1 MGLKWKRL
9 SEKTKQLFHLTGHQ
23 KDWKPTS
30 NARNEAMIEDARKFS
45 KQLRALYHDLEL
57 LEGKIDG
64 SFAVMKSVLNS
75 HLPRVYATS
84 IEGLAVPIDTE
95 AGAIIGTGVNFPVID
110 EAANHTK
117 NKLRN
122 EVLHPLDQWLNAYRT
137 IKQRNKKCEEVRLE
151 LDAKRRLATK
161 MHVGFERQKTK
172 VAAHAEKAAEATV
185 KTGDTS
191 KLEQAEYKLQTEEDK
206 AARLTQRFKDIE
218 QEVFN
223 ALLTLIK
230 DTAVLRQY
238 AAAALVVME
247 GCFQQAYTAFDLSIP
262 LAATHSAAEGT
273 TAYVKPTDH
282 VGDDGAYKVSP
293 GTPDKVPVG
302 GAPSHTTPAWYTEA
316 RNNATTAQ
324 NYDSEDEH

>member
-1 MGLKWKRL
+1 MGFKWKRL
-9 SEKTKQLFHLTGHQ
+9 SEKAKQILHLHGNQ

-45 KQLRALYHDLEL
+45 KQLRALYKDLEL

-64 SFAVMKSVLNS
+64 SFGVMKGVLNS

-84 IEGLAVPIDTE
+84 TEGLAVPVDTD
-95 AGAIIGTGVNFPVID
+95 AGAIIGTGVNFAVID

-137 IKQRNKKCEEVRLE
+137 IKQRNKKCEAVRLE
-151 LDAKRRLATK
+151 LDGKRRLATK
-161 MHVGFERQKTK
+161 MHVGYEKQKTK
-172 VAAHAEKAAEATV
+172 VAQHAEKAVEATV

-218 QEVFN
+218 QEVFL

-247 GCFQQAYTAFDLSIP
+247 GCFQQAYAAFDLSVP
-262 LAATHSAAEGT
+262 LAATHSVEGT
-273 TAYVKPTDH
+273 TAYVKPVEPH
-282 VGDDGAYKVSP
+282 LNPDGTLASSP
-293 GTPDKVPVG
+293 NTPDKVPI
-302 GAPSHTTPAWYTEA
+302 GAVPSQTTPAWYHEA
-316 RNNATTAQ
+316 RNNAQAQ